1 MNHADYSP
9 GDLPEP
15 VGLPPVQPV
24 NLPLT
29 GPYADSGAKILPFD
43 RPDRTDPAPYPAPA
57 PQPRPDTAPQ
67 ESVYLPEDAPTPA
80 PAEVPAVV
88 EAASREDLAGDRPL
102 IPTWI
107 RTREGRRTM
116 TRARAKQIRRAAR
129 RWAGRQL
136 TVRGHGAQ
144 AWRGVRRSSQ
154 WIAGFEGAHVQA
166 AAHQAHIATREAR
179 ELARRARFTLLPGD
193 RVLAQKNSEAALAVA
208 VAAVAAHKKA
218 KSNRRRVRF
227 LRALVAYGI
236 PLAVVVT
243 AYIALGATGLALGA
257 LTVFAVE
264 AFIGRTP
271 DRETEWD
278 ADVRALSDGDP
289 MTETMLDRAFKAA
302 KVIGENQRLTMVT
315 PCAVDPAVPNAWH
328 AVIDLPDVTVK
339 KARDKVDEIAAAM
352 GIDRTNLDI
361 RQVGSNGRRM
371 AIWACGQDPFL
382 ATRRNPLVATRAKS
396 VNTWRDGFPLAFDKR
411 GNILRPTLS
420 DYSFLFAGAT
430 RSGKGMGLANL
441 LAAAMLDP
449 RVRIR
454 LFDGK
459 GAGEYVP
466 HARVL
471 ATFVRRNPGR
481 LVKFLRLM
489 VEEMNRRTEI
499 LVEAG
504 LSKANEALI
513 DKLGGIELVII
524 DELATYTAK
533 NGPSGKYAE
542 EITEL
547 LAQIAA
553 VGAAVGI
560 VLALAT
566 QYPEAEIVTP
576 RLRGNL
582 AARMA
587 MRVESPGASNV
598 VLGDGMVGQGY
609 DASKIPI
616 EKTSRG
622 RAWLTTPDTG
632 VIEVRSLFID
642 EAAGEILPLIER
654 GIELRTQA
662 GCLPGRYDDPV
673 EAAMARETGVSA
685 AAGGPDGLGSV
696 VRRTVLDHM
705 ITAAQATGHGA
716 ISSADLLAH
725 LAAVDPARF
734 GRGPTETEA
743 AWLSRTGKTLKAE
756 LAELGASV
764 EAGRITLPDGSRP
777 SGFELATLRKAAA
790 DLDAA

>member
-1 MNHADYSP
+1 MNHDEHAP
-9 GDLPEP
+9 TGDNDPEP
-15 VGLPPVQPV
+15 TEQDTAEDAAV
-24 NLPLT
+24 
-29 GPYADSGAKILPFD
+29 LPF
-43 RPDRTDPAPYPAPA
+43 PDRFTKPTPTPETD
-57 PQPRPDTAPQ
+57 
-67 ESVYLPEDAPTPA
+67 SVYLPDQASAPEPV
-80 PAEVPAVV
+80 AEVPPVV
-88 EAASREDLAGDRPL
+88 AASLREDVAGDRPL
-102 IPTWI
+102 MPQWI
-107 RTREGRRTM
+107 RTKDGRRTM
-116 TRARAKQIRRAAR
+116 ARARSTQARRAAR
-129 RWAGRQL
+129 RWLARQR
-136 TVRGHGAQ
+136 THRGHPAQ
-144 AWRGVRRSSQ
+144 AWRGIRRSAQ
-154 WIAGFEGAHVQA
+154 WTAGFEGAHVQA
-166 AAHQAHIATREAR
+166 AGHQAHIATREAR
-179 ELARRARFTLLPGD
+179 DLARRARFTLLPGD
-193 RVLAQKNSEAALAVA
+193 RALAQKQSEAALAVA

-218 KSNRRRVRF
+218 KSNRRRIRF
-227 LRALVAYGI
+227 LRALVAFGI
-236 PLAVVVT
+236 PAAVVLA
-243 AYIALGATGLALGA
+243 AYVALGAAGLWLGLGA
-257 LTVFAVE
+257 VLAVE
-264 AFIGRTP
+264 AFLGRRP
-271 DRETEWD
+271 DRETVWG
-278 ADVRALSDGDP
+278 ADTRALSDGDP
-289 MTETMLDRAFKAA
+289 LTESMLDRAFKAA
-302 KVIGENQRLTMVT
+302 KVIGDSQQLTMVT
-315 PCAVDPAVPNAWH
+315 PCAIDPAVPNAWH
-328 AVIDLPDVTVK
+328 AVVDLPDVTVK
-339 KARDKVDEIAAAM
+339 KAAKAADEIAAAM

-382 ATRRNPLVATRAKS
+382 ATRRNPLVASNAKQ

-420 DYSFLFAGAT
+420 DYSFGFFGAT

-466 HARVL
+466 HARAL
-471 ATFVRRNPGR
+471 ATYVRRNPKR
-481 LVKFLRLM
+481 LAQFLRLM
-489 VEEMNRRTEI
+489 VGEMNRRTEI

-504 LSKANEALI
+504 LSKANEKLI
-513 DKLGGIELVII
+513 DKLGGIELVVI

-576 RLRGNL
+576 RLRGNV

-598 VLGDGMVGQGY
+598 ALGDGMVGQGY

-616 EKTSRG
+616 DKTARG

-642 EAAGEILPLIER
+642 ENAGEILPLIER
-654 GIELRTQA
+654 GIDLRTEA
-662 GCLPGRYDDPV
+662 GCLPDHYDDPI
-673 EAAMARETGVSA
+673 EAAMARTTGVSA

-696 VRRTVLDHM
+696 IHRTVLDHLL
-705 ITAAQATGHGA
+705 AAAEQARTGQLTNA
-716 ISSADLLAH
+716 EALAH
-725 LAAVDPARF
+725 LAGVDPARYA
-734 GRGPTETEA
+734 RQDHETEN
-743 AWLSRTGKTLKAE
+743 AWLSRTGKTLRTD
-756 LAELGASV
+756 LADLGADV
-764 EAGRITLPDGSRP
+764 PLVRLTVADGTRPNGYTLQALKDA
-777 SGFELATLRKAAA
+777 FTALDNAA
-790 DLDAA
+790 

>member
-1 MNHADYSP
+1 MNHEEHAP
-9 GDLPEP
+9 NG
-15 VGLPPVQPV
+15 QPD
-24 NLPLT
+24 PLT
-29 GPYADSGAKILPFD
+29 SNPTAGGEVLPF
-43 RPDRTDPAPYPAPA
+43 PDRFTKTTPA
-57 PQPRPDTAPQ
+57 TAPVPTVDPG
-67 ESVYLPEDAPTPA
+67 EADSVYLPQDTDPLP
-80 PAEVPAVV
+80 PVV
-88 EAASREDLAGDRPL
+88 AASERQDPAGDRPL
-102 IPTWI
+102 IPGWI
-107 RTREGRRTM
+107 RTKDGRRTM
-116 TRARAKQIRRAAR
+116 ARARTTQTRRAAR
-129 RWAGRQL
+129 RWLARQR
-136 TVRGHGAQ
+136 TTRGHAAQ
-144 AWRGVRRSSQ
+144 AWRGIRRSAQ
-154 WIAGFEGAHVQA
+154 WTAGFEGAHVQA
-166 AAHQAHIATREAR
+166 AGHQAHIATREAR
-179 ELARRARFTLLPGD
+179 DLARRARFTLLPGD
-193 RVLAQKNSEAALAVA
+193 RALAQKQSEAALAVA
-208 VAAVAAHKKA
+208 VAAVAAHRKA

-227 LRALVAYGI
+227 ARALVAFGL
-236 PLAVVVT
+236 PAAAVLA
-243 AYIALGATGLALGA
+243 AYVALGTTGLALG
-257 LTVFAVE
+257 LGVVLGFE
-264 AFIGRTP
+264 AFLGRTP
-271 DRETEWD
+271 DRETVWD
-278 ADVRALSDGDP
+278 ADTRALSDGDP
-289 MTETMLDRAFKAA
+289 LTESMLDRAFKAA
-302 KVIGENQRLTMVT
+302 RVIGESQRLTMVT
-315 PCAVDPAVPNAWH
+315 PCAIDPAVPNAWH
-328 AVIDLPDVTVK
+328 AVIDLPDITVK
-339 KARDKVDEIAAAM
+339 KARDKADEIAAAM

-382 ATRRNPLVATRAKS
+382 ATRRNPLVATRAKQ

-411 GNILRPTLS
+411 GNVLRPTLS

-466 HARVL
+466 HAPAL
-471 ATFVRRNPGR
+471 ATFVRRNPAR

-504 LSKANEALI
+504 LSKANEKLI

-654 GIELRTQA
+654 GVELRTEA
-662 GCLPGRYDDPV
+662 GCLPGYYDDPV
-673 EAAMARETGVSA
+673 EAAMARDTGVSA
-685 AAGGPDGLGSV
+685 AAGGTDGLGSV
-696 VRRTVLDHM
+696 VRRTVLDHLL
-705 ITAAQATGHGA
+705 TAAGRTGRGQVTNA
-716 ISSADLLAH
+716 EALTH
-725 LAAVDPARF
+725 LATTDPARYA
-734 GRGPTETEA
+734 RQDHETDA
-743 AWLSRTGKTLKAE
+743 AWLSRAGKTLRTE
-756 LAELGASV
+756 LAALGTDLAQ
-764 EAGRITLPDGSRP
+764 GRLTEPDGSRP
-777 SGFELATLRKAAA
+777 NGYTLQAIQ
-790 DLDAA
+790 DAATTLGNAA

>member
-1 MNHADYSP
+1 MNHEDP
-9 GDLPEP
+9 NPI
-15 VGLPPVQPV
+15 GLPDPAT
-24 NLPLT
+24 N
-29 GPYADSGAKILPFD
+29 ADGGAVLPF
-43 RPDRTDPAPYPAPA
+43 PDRFAKPAPSAVPAPA
-57 PQPRPDTAPQ
+57 PVAAPAVSPADD
-67 ESVYLPEDAPTPA
+67 SVYLPQDADALDLPP
-80 PAEVPAVV
+80 VV
-88 EAASREDLAGDRPL
+88 VASGREDPAGDRPL
-102 IPTWI
+102 VPAWI

-116 TRARAKQIRRAAR
+116 TRARAKQVRRSAR
-129 RWAGRQL
+129 RWLARQS
-136 TVRGHGAQ
+136 TTRGHAAQ
-144 AWRGVRRSSQ
+144 AWRGIRRSHQ
-154 WIAGFEGAHVQA
+154 WTAGFEGAHVQA
-166 AAHQAHIATREAR
+166 AGHQAHIAAREAR
-179 ELARRARFTLLPGD
+179 DKARRARFTLLPGD
-193 RVLAQKNSEAALAVA
+193 RALAQKQSEAALAVA

-218 KSNRRRVRF
+218 KSNRRRIRF
-227 LRALVAYGI
+227 ARALVAYGI
-236 PLAVVVT
+236 PAAAVLT
-243 AYIALGATGLALGA
+243 AYIALGSTGLFLGA
-257 LTVFAVE
+257 TAVLGFE
-264 AFIGRTP
+264 AFLGRRP
-271 DRETEWD
+271 DRETVWD

-289 MTETMLDRAFKAA
+289 LTESMLDRAFKAA
-302 KVIGENQRLTMVT
+302 KVIGESQRLTMVT
-315 PCAVDPAVPNAWH
+315 PCAIDPAVPNAWH
-328 AVIDLPDVTVK
+328 AVIDLPDITVK
-339 KARDKVDEIAAAM
+339 KARDKADEIAAAM

-382 ATRRNPLVATRAKS
+382 ATRRNPLAAGRTKQ

-411 GNILRPTLS
+411 GNVLRPTLS

-466 HARVL
+466 HARAL

-504 LSKANEALI
+504 LSKANEKLI

-582 AARMA
+582 SARMA

-642 EAAGEILPLIER
+642 EAAGEILPLIEI
-654 GIELRTQA
+654 GVQLRKAA
-662 GCLPGRYDDPV
+662 GCLPGHYDDPI
-673 EAAMARETGVSA
+673 EAAMLRQTGVSA
-685 AAGGPDGLGSV
+685 SAGGTDGLGSV
-696 VRRTVLDHM
+696 IRRTVLDHM
-705 ITAAQATGHGA
+705 IAAAEAADGA
-716 ISSADLLAH
+716 VISSSDLLAH
-725 LAAVDPARF
+725 LARTDADRF
-734 GRGPTETEA
+734 GRVGKETDA
-743 AWLSRTGKTLKAE
+743 AWLSRAGKALRNELATLGAE
-756 LAELGASV
+756 L
-764 EAGRITLPDGSRP
+764 EAVRITLADGSRP
-777 SGFELATLRKAAA
+777 NGYTLADLRTAAA
-790 DLDAA
+790 NLTSAA

>member
-1 MNHADYSP
+1 MNHDEHTSG
-9 GDLPEP
+9 GDDDAQPDGPESTSEAEVLPFPDRFAKPAPEP
-15 VGLPPVQPV
+15 EPEGDP
-24 NLPLT
+24 
-29 GPYADSGAKILPFD
+29 GPTIAAD
-43 RPDRTDPAPYPAPA
+43 
-57 PQPRPDTAPQ
+57 
-67 ESVYLPEDAPTPA
+67 SVYLADSVSGPESV
-80 PAEVPAVV
+80 AEVPQVV
-88 EAASREDLAGDRPL
+88 AASRREDLAGDRPL
-102 IPTWI
+102 LPQWI
-107 RTREGRRTM
+107 RTKDGRRTM
-116 TRARAKQIRRAAR
+116 ARARSTQARRAAR
-129 RWAGRQL
+129 RWLARQR
-136 TVRGHGAQ
+136 THRGHAAQ
-144 AWRGVRRSSQ
+144 SWRGIRRSAQ
-154 WIAGFEGAHVQA
+154 WTAGFEGAHVQA
-166 AAHQAHIATREAR
+166 AGHQAHIATREAR
-179 ELARRARFTLLPGD
+179 DLARRARFTLMPGD
-193 RVLAQKNSEAALAVA
+193 RALAQKQSEAALAVA
-208 VAAVAAHKKA
+208 MAAVAAHKKA

-227 LRALVAYGI
+227 VRALVAFGL
-236 PLAVVVT
+236 PLAAVLA
-243 AYIALGATGLALGA
+243 AYVALGAAGLLLG
-257 LTVFAVE
+257 LGVTLAVE
-264 AFIGRTP
+264 AFLGRQP
-271 DRETEWD
+271 DRETVWD
-278 ADVRALSDGDP
+278 ADTRALSDGDP
-289 MTETMLDRAFKAA
+289 LTESMLDRAFKAA

-315 PCAVDPAVPNAWH
+315 PCAIDPAVPNAWH

-339 KARDKVDEIAAAM
+339 KARDRADEIAAAM

-382 ATRRNPLVATRAKS
+382 ATRRNPLVASNAKS

-411 GNILRPTLS
+411 GNVLRPTLS

-466 HARVL
+466 HAAAL
-471 ATFVRRNPGR
+471 ATFVRRNPKR
-481 LVKFLRLM
+481 LVQFLRLM
-489 VEEMNRRTEI
+489 VDEMNRRTEI

-504 LSKANEALI
+504 LSKANEKLI
-513 DKLGGIELVII
+513 DKLGGIELVIV
-524 DELATYTAK
+524 DELATYTASK
-533 NGPSGKYAE
+533 GPSGKYAE

-642 EAAGEILPLIER
+642 ESAGEILPLIER
-654 GIELRTQA
+654 GIALRTEA
-662 GCLPGRYDDPV
+662 GCLPGHYDDPV
-673 EAAMARETGVSA
+673 EVAMARDTGVSA

-696 VRRTVLDHM
+696 IRRTVLDH
-705 ITAAQATGHGA
+705 
-716 ISSADLLAH
+716 LLAAAEQTGRGQLTNAEALTH
-725 LAAVDPARF
+725 LARIDPARYARQD
-734 GRGPTETEA
+734 GETEPV
-743 AWLSRTGKTLKAE
+743 WMSRAGKALRAD
-756 LAELGASV
+756 LADLGADV
-764 EAGRITLPDGSRP
+764 PQVRLTVADGTRPNGYTLQALKGANTALDN
-777 SGFELATLRKAAA
+777 AA
-790 DLDAA
+790 

>member
-1 MNHADYSP
+1 MNHEEHTP
-9 GDLPEP
+9 DLPEP
-15 VGLPPVQPV
+15 ETAPVV
-24 NLPLT
+24 E
-29 GPYADSGAKILPFD
+29 GGEAKILPFD
-43 RPDRTDPAPYPAPA
+43 RLTK
-57 PQPRPDTAPQ
+57 TAPPATPALPPQ
-67 ESVYLPEDAPTPA
+67 TVPVAPDESVYLTDDS
-80 PAEVPAVV
+80 PAETVADVPAVV
-88 EAASREDLAGDRPL
+88 SAAGREDLAGDRPL
-102 IPTWI
+102 IPGWI
-107 RTREGRRTM
+107 RTSEGRRTLA
-116 TRARAKQIRRAAR
+116 RARAKQTRRAAR
-129 RWAGRQL
+129 RWASRQA
-136 TVRGHGAQ
+136 TPRGHAAQ
-144 AWRGVRRSSQ
+144 AWRGIRRSAQ
-154 WIAGFEGAHVQA
+154 WTAGFEGAHVQA

-179 ELARRARFTLLPGD
+179 DLARRARFTLLPGE
-193 RVLAQKNSEAALAVA
+193 RTLAQKNSAAAVAVA

-236 PLAVVVT
+236 PIAAVLT

-257 LTVFAVE
+257 LTVFSVE
-264 AFIGRTP
+264 AFLGRHP

-278 ADVRALSDGDP
+278 ADVRSLSDGDP

-302 KVIGENQRLTMVT
+302 KVIGESQRLTMVT
-315 PCAVDPAVPNAWH
+315 PCAVDPAVPDAWH

-371 AIWACGQDPFL
+371 AVWACGQDPFL
-382 ATRRNPLVATRAKS
+382 ATRRNPLVATGAKS
-396 VNTWRDGFPLAFDKR
+396 VNTWRDGFPLSFDKR
-411 GNILRPTLS
+411 GTILRPTLS

-471 ATFVRRNPGR
+471 ATFVRRNPKR

-489 VEEMNRRTEI
+489 AEEMNRRTEI

-504 LSKANEALI
+504 LSKASESLI

-553 VGAAVGI
+553 VGASVGI

-598 VLGDGMVGQGY
+598 ILGDGMVGQGY

-622 RAWLTTPDTG
+622 RGWLTTPDTG

-642 EAAGEILPLIER
+642 EAAGEILPLIEQ
-654 GIELRTQA
+654 GVKLRAAA
-662 GCLPGRYDDPV
+662 GCLPGHYDDPV
-673 EAAMARETGVSA
+673 EAAMTVLTGVSA
-685 AAGGPDGLGSV
+685 AAGGEDGLGTV
-696 VRRTVLDHM
+696 VRRTILDHM
-705 ITAAQATGHGA
+705 LTAAEATGHGCV
-716 ISSADLLAH
+716 SSSDLLAH
-725 LAAVDPARF
+725 LATVDPTRY
-734 GRGPTETEA
+734 GRGPTETDA
-743 AWLSRTGKTLKAE
+743 AWLSRTGKTLKAD
-756 LAELGASV
+756 LADLGTPV
-764 EAGRITLPDGSRP
+764 EATRVTLPDGSRP
-777 SGFELATLRKAAA
+777 SGFDLATLRTAAA
-790 DLDAA
+790 TLDDD

>member
-1 MNHADYSP
+1 MSDTLPNPNPDDAPMGDVVDLDAHRRTSPVTVPAQASPAD
-9 GDLPEP
+9 D
-15 VGLPPVQPV
+15 
-24 NLPLT
+24 
-29 GPYADSGAKILPFD
+29 
-43 RPDRTDPAPYPAPA
+43 
-57 PQPRPDTAPQ
+57 
-67 ESVYLPEDAPTPA
+67 SVYVDEP

-88 EAASREDLAGDRPL
+88 TAGRREDLAGDRPL
-102 IPTWI
+102 IPQWI
-107 RTREGRRTM
+107 RTRDGRRTM
-116 TRARAKQIRRAAR
+116 ARARKTQARRALR
-129 RWAGRQL
+129 RWLARQR
-136 TVRGHGAQ
+136 TDRGHAAQ
-144 AWRGVRRSSQ
+144 AWRGIRRSHQ
-154 WIAGFEGAHVQA
+154 WTVGFEGAHVQA

-179 ELARRARFTLLPGD
+179 DLARRARFTLLPGD
-193 RVLAQKNSEAALAVA
+193 RALAQKQSEAALAA
-208 VAAVAAHKKA
+208 AMAAVAAHKKA
-218 KSNRRRVRF
+218 KSNRRRIRF
-227 LRALVAYGI
+227 ARALVAYGLPI
-236 PLAVVVT
+236 TAVLAAYVVYGG
-243 AYIALGATGLALGA
+243 AGLLLGLGSV
-257 LTVFAVE
+257 LAVE
-264 AFIGRTP
+264 AFLGRKP
-271 DRETEWD
+271 DRETVWD

-289 MTETMLDRAFKAA
+289 LTESMLDRAFKAA

-315 PCAVDPAVPNAWH
+315 PCAIDPAVPNAWH

-339 KARDKVDEIAAAM
+339 KAAKAADEIAAAM

-382 ATRRNPLVATRAKS
+382 ATRRNPLVATRAKQ

-441 LAAAMLDP
+441 LAAAMLDA

-471 ATFVRRNPGR
+471 ATFVRRNPAR
-481 LVKFLRLM
+481 LVRFLRLM

-504 LSKANEALI
+504 LSKATEKLI

-654 GIELRTQA
+654 GVELRTEA
-662 GCLPGRYDDPV
+662 GCLPGHYDDPV

-685 AAGGPDGLGSV
+685 AAGGADGLGSV

-705 ITAAQATGHGA
+705 ARAAEATGDSQ
-716 ISSADLLAH
+716 ISSADLLGH
-725 LAAVDPARF
+725 LATIDPDRY
-734 GRGPTETEA
+734 GRAGKETDS
-743 AWLSRTGKTLKAE
+743 AWLSRAGKALRTE
-756 LAELGASV
+756 LAGLGVEL
-764 EAGRITLPDGSRP
+764 EATRITLPDGSRP
-777 SGFELATLRKAAA
+777 NGYTLADLHAAA
-790 DLDAA
+790 ARLNGTD

>member
-1 MNHADYSP
+1 VNHEEFSP
-9 GDLPEP
+9 ADLPEP
-15 VGLPPVQPV
+15 VGTTP
-24 NLPLT
+24 
-29 GPYADSGAKILPFD
+29 DDDGAEVLPF
-43 RPDRTDPAPYPAPA
+43 PDRFAKTAAPAPA
-57 PQPRPDTAPQ
+57 
-67 ESVYLPEDAPTPA
+67 SAPTPEAEEGPGNDSAYLPQEDPADA
-80 PAEVPAVV
+80 PSVLPPAV
-88 EAASREDLAGDRPL
+88 AASLREDLAGDRPL
-102 IPTWI
+102 LPQWI
-107 RTREGRRTM
+107 RTKDGRRTM
-116 TRARAKQIRRAAR
+116 ARARAKQLRRALRRWLARQSTTRGHAAQVWRGIRRS
-129 RWAGRQL
+129 G
-136 TVRGHGAQ
+136 
-144 AWRGVRRSSQ
+144 Q

-166 AAHQAHIATREAR
+166 AGHQAHIATREAR
-179 ELARRARFTLLPGD
+179 DMARRARFTLLPGD
-193 RVLAQKNSEAALAVA
+193 RALAQKQSEAALAVA

-218 KSNRRRVRF
+218 KSIRRRIRF
-227 LRALVAYGI
+227 ARALVAYGLPI
-236 PLAVVVT
+236 AAVLT
-243 AYIALGATGLALGA
+243 AYTALGAAGLALGA
-257 LTVFAVE
+257 SAVLGFE
-264 AFIGRTP
+264 AFLGRQP
-271 DRETEWD
+271 DRETVWD
-278 ADVRALSDGDP
+278 ADVRSLSDGDP
-289 MTETMLDRAFKAA
+289 LTESMLDRAFKAA
-302 KVIGENQRLTMVT
+302 KVIGESQRLTMVT
-315 PCAVDPAVPNAWH
+315 PCAIDPTVPNAWH

-339 KARDKVDEIAAAM
+339 KARDKADEIAAAM

-361 RQVGSNGRRM
+361 RQVASNGRRM

-382 ATRRNPLVATRAKS
+382 ATRRNPLVAGRAKP

-411 GNILRPTLS
+411 GNIIKPTLS

-466 HARVL
+466 HARAL
-471 ATFVRRNPGR
+471 ATYVRRNPKR

-504 LSKANEALI
+504 LSKASEKLI

-587 MRVESPGASNV
+587 MRVDSPGASNV

-642 EAAGEILPLIER
+642 EAAGEILPLIEA
-654 GIELRTQA
+654 GVQLRKEA
-662 GCLPGRYDDPV
+662 GCLPGHYNDPV
-673 EAAMARETGVSA
+673 EAAMARQTGVSA
-685 AAGGPDGLGSV
+685 AAGGPDGFGSV
-696 VRRTVLDHM
+696 VRRTVLDHLL
-705 ITAAQATGHGA
+705 TATEATGRGQITNA
-716 ISSADLLAH
+716 ETIAH
-725 LAAVDPARF
+725 LATADPARYA
-734 GRGPTETEA
+734 RADRETESV
-743 AWLSRTGKTLKAE
+743 WLSRTGKTLRTD
-756 LAELGASV
+756 LADLGVALAQV
-764 EAGRITLPDGSRP
+764 RLTEDDGTRPNGYTLQAVRD
-777 SGFELATLRKAAA
+777 AAA
-790 DLDAA
+790 ALDSDD

>member
-1 MNHADYSP
+1 MNHEEHAP
-9 GDLPEP
+9 NDLPDPGPAEP
-15 VGLPPVQPV
+15 LGEV
-24 NLPLT
+24 
-29 GPYADSGAKILPFD
+29 LPF
-43 RPDRTDPAPYPAPA
+43 PDRFAKTSPTPEPAPA
-57 PQPRPDTAPQ
+57 PAETAPAPD
-67 ESVYLPEDAPTPA
+67 SVYMPADAPPA
-80 PAEVPAVV
+80 PAAAAVI
-88 EAASREDLAGDRPL
+88 AAAERADLAGDRPL
-102 IPTWI
+102 IPAWI
-107 RTREGRRTM
+107 RTPEGRRTM
-116 TRARAKQIRRAAR
+116 ARARLTQTRRTAR
-129 RWAGRQL
+129 RWASRQL
-136 TVRGHGAQ
+136 TARGHAAQ
-144 AWRGVRRSSQ
+144 TARGIRRSHQ
-154 WIAGFEGAHVQA
+154 WTAGFEGAHVQA

-179 ELARRARFTLLPGD
+179 DLARRARFTLLPGD
-193 RVLAQKNSEAALAVA
+193 RALAQKNSEAALAVA
-208 VAAVAAHKKA
+208 MAAVAAHRKA

-227 LRALVAYGI
+227 LRALIAYGI
-236 PLAVVVT
+236 PLVVVLT
-243 AYIALGATGLALGA
+243 AYVALGATGLALGA
-257 LTVFAVE
+257 LTVFSVE
-264 AFIGRTP
+264 AFIGRRP
-271 DRETEWD
+271 DRETRWD
-278 ADVRALSDGDP
+278 ADVRSLSDGDP
-289 MTETMLDRAFKAA
+289 MTESMLDRAFKAA
-302 KVIGENQRLTMVT
+302 RVIGDSQRLAMVT

-339 KARDKVDEIAAAM
+339 RARDKVDEIAAAM

-371 AIWACGQDPFL
+371 AVWACGQDPFL
-382 ATRRNPLVATRAKS
+382 ATRRNPLVAGRAKS

-411 GNILRPTLS
+411 GNVLRPTLS

-466 HARVL
+466 HARAL
-471 ATFVRRNPGR
+471 ATFVRRNPRR

-504 LSKANEALI
+504 LSKANEKLI
-513 DKLGGIELVII
+513 DRLGGIELVII

-609 DASKIPI
+609 DASKIPV

-642 EAAGEILPLIER
+642 ENAGEILPLIER
-654 GIELRTQA
+654 GIELREAA
-662 GCLPGRYDDPV
+662 GCLPGHHEDPV
-673 EAAMARETGVSA
+673 EAAMADLTGVSA
-685 AAGGPDGLGSV
+685 AAGGPDGLGTV
-696 VRRTVLDHM
+696 IRRTVLDHM
-705 ITAAQATGHGA
+705 LTAAEATGHSA
-716 ISSADLLAH
+716 IASSDLLAH
-725 LAAVDPARF
+725 LATVDPARYR
-734 GRGPTETEA
+734 RGPAETEA
-743 AWLSRTGKTLKAE
+743 AWLSRTGKTLKAQ
-756 LAELGASV
+756 LADLGAPV
-764 EAGRITLPDGSRP
+764 EAARITLSDGSRP
-777 SGFELATLRKAAA
+777 SGFELAALRKAAT
-790 DLDAA
+790 DLDAND

>member
-1 MNHADYSP
+1 MNHDEDAPPDATAPTTYPP
-9 GDLPEP
+9 GSTKGAAVLPFPDRRTTPDPEP
-15 VGLPPVQPV
+15 G
-24 NLPLT
+24 T
-29 GPYADSGAKILPFD
+29 A
-43 RPDRTDPAPYPAPA
+43 
-57 PQPRPDTAPQ
+57 PDTAAD
-67 ESVYLPEDAPTPA
+67 SVYLLDTTPA
-80 PAEVPAVV
+80 TVAAVL
-88 EAASREDLAGDRPL
+88 AAREREDPAGDRPL
-102 IPTWI
+102 MPQWI
-107 RTREGRRTM
+107 RTKDGRRTM
-116 TRARAKQIRRAAR
+116 ARARSTQTRRALRRWLARQRTARGHAAQTWRGIRRS
-129 RWAGRQL
+129 
-136 TVRGHGAQ
+136 AQ
-144 AWRGVRRSSQ
+144 WT
-154 WIAGFEGAHVQA
+154 AGFEGAHVQA
-166 AAHQAHIATREAR
+166 AGHQAHIATREAR
-179 ELARRARFTLLPGD
+179 DLARRARFTLLPGD
-193 RVLAQKNSEAALAVA
+193 RALAQKQSEAALAVA
-208 VAAVAAHKKA
+208 VAAVAAYKKA
-218 KSNRRRVRF
+218 KSNRRRIRF
-227 LRALVAYGI
+227 ARALVAFGI
-236 PLAVVVT
+236 PAAAVLTSYV
-243 AYIALGATGLALGA
+243 ALGTAGLLLG
-257 LTVFAVE
+257 LGVVLAVE
-264 AFIGRTP
+264 AFLGRRP
-271 DRETEWD
+271 DRETVWD
-278 ADVRALSDGDP
+278 AEIRALSDGDP
-289 MTETMLDRAFKAA
+289 LTESMLDRAFKAA
-302 KVIGENQRLTMVT
+302 KVIGDSQRLTMVT
-315 PCAVDPAVPNAWH
+315 PCAIDPAVPNAWH

-339 KARDKVDEIAAAM
+339 KAQGKVDDIAAAM

-382 ATRRNPLVATRAKS
+382 ATRRNPLVATRAKQ

-466 HARVL
+466 HARAL
-471 ATFVRRNPGR
+471 ATFVRRNPKR
-481 LVKFLRLM
+481 LVQFLRLM

-504 LSKANEALI
+504 LSKANEKLI
-513 DKLGGIELVII
+513 DKLGGIELVIV

-642 EAAGEILPLIER
+642 ENAGEILPLIER
-654 GIELRTQA
+654 GIELRTEA
-662 GCLPGRYDDPV
+662 GCLPGHYDDPV
-673 EAAMARETGVSA
+673 ESAMARQTGVSA
-685 AAGGPDGLGSV
+685 AAGGEDGLGSV
-696 VRRTVLDHM
+696 VRRTVLDRM
-705 ITAAQATGHGA
+705 IRAIEATGGA
-716 ISSADLLAH
+716 VISSADLLAR
-725 LAAVDPARF
+725 LAGTDPDRY
-734 GRGPTETEA
+734 GRAEKETDA
-743 AWLSRTGKTLKAE
+743 AWLSRAGKNLRAE
-756 LAELGASV
+756 LDSLGVKLEPARVS
-764 EAGRITLPDGSRP
+764 LPDGSRP
-777 SGFELATLRKAAA
+777 NGYTLA
-790 DLDAA
+790 DLRAATARLDGAA

>member
-1 MNHADYSP
+1 M
-9 GDLPEP
+9 
-15 VGLPPVQPV
+15 
-24 NLPLT
+24 
-29 GPYADSGAKILPFD
+29 
-43 RPDRTDPAPYPAPA
+43 
-57 PQPRPDTAPQ
+57 
-67 ESVYLPEDAPTPA
+67 
-80 PAEVPAVV
+80 
-88 EAASREDLAGDRPL
+88 
-102 IPTWI
+102 
-107 RTREGRRTM
+107 
-116 TRARAKQIRRAAR
+116 
-129 RWAGRQL
+129 
-136 TVRGHGAQ
+136 
-144 AWRGVRRSSQ
+144 RS
-154 WIAGFEGAHVQA
+154 
-166 AAHQAHIATREAR
+166 
-179 ELARRARFTLLPGD
+179 
-193 RVLAQKNSEAALAVA
+193 
-208 VAAVAAHKKA
+208 
-218 KSNRRRVRF
+218 
-227 LRALVAYGI
+227 
-236 PLAVVVT
+236 
-243 AYIALGATGLALGA
+243 
-257 LTVFAVE
+257 
-264 AFIGRTP
+264 
-271 DRETEWD
+271 
-278 ADVRALSDGDP
+278 LSDGDP
-289 MTETMLDRAFKAA
+289 MNESMLDRAFKAA
-302 KVIGENQRLTMVT
+302 KAMGADQRLTMVT
-315 PCAVDPAVPNAWH
+315 PCAIDPAVANAWH
-328 AVIDLPDVTVK
+328 AVIDLPDGVTVK
-339 KARDKVDEIAAAM
+339 KAQSRVDDIAAAM

-371 AIWACGQDPFL
+371 AIWACGQDPFH
-382 ATRRNPLVATRAKS
+382 ATRRNPLVASRAKS
-396 VNTWRDGFPLAFDKR
+396 VNTWTDGFPLAFDKR
-411 GNILRPTLS
+411 GNVIKPTLS

-466 HARVL
+466 HARAL
-471 ATFVRRNPGR
+471 ATYVRRNPKR
-481 LVKFLRLM
+481 LVQFLRVL

-504 LSKANEALI
+504 LSKASEKLI
-513 DKLGGIELVII
+513 DKLGGIELVVI

-547 LAQIAA
+547 LAQVAA

-654 GIELRTQA
+654 GIQLREAA
-662 GCLPGRYDDPV
+662 GCLPGRYFDPV
-673 EAAMARETGVSA
+673 EAAMARQTGVSA

-696 VRRTVLDHM
+696 VYRTVLDHLLQAAEQTGRGQ
-705 ITAAQATGHGA
+705 ITTTEVVTFLAQ
-716 ISSADLLAH
+716 
-725 LAAVDPARF
+725 VDPDRYARADRERERVALA
-734 GRGPTETEA
+734 RGQ
-743 AWLSRTGKTLKAE
+743 
-756 LAELGASV
+756 
-764 EAGRITLPDGSRP
+764 GSAR
-777 SGFELATLRKAAA
+777 
-790 DLDAA
+790 